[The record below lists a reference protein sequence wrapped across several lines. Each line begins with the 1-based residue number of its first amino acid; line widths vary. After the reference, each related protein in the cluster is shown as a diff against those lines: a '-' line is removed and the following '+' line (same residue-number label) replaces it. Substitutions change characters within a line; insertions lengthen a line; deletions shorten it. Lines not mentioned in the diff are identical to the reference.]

1 MMITVMISMMA
12 HISFVLSILL
22 LIVVARK
29 YRHSQV
35 RTAFLVVIG
44 LMTLWNAG
52 TILEMDF
59 RLVTGTTNMLFI
71 DLCYIGICLV
81 PVGVL
86 YLGMVILQP
95 DWRPKPIHAAFLLVP
110 FLSIGVVF
118 TNPLHHLFFV
128 NFSLYSSEATYGI
141 YYYFHS
147 LYSYLCIAAG
157 IILMLISSARY
168 KGLFSRQ
175 SLLVVSAVVITVVP
189 NMLYSFDVVDLP
201 FSISTAAFTISML
214 CFSVAFLKYRFITS
228 LPITLKQ
235 VVDLISDG
243 YLVVD
248 KDFCILTYNRALL
261 RLFPEPISITLGQNV
276 RSFIER
282 YFLDT
287 SYDRFLDLQ
296 AKSAAQRETVTA
308 EGHIS
313 GDTYVSVEITPVI
326 QRNVQIGSI
335 ILLKNITQSK
345 MLIKATEAANRAK
358 SEFLANMSHEIRT
371 PMNAIIGMVAIGKST
386 ADIERK
392 NYSLTKIDDASKH
405 LLGVINEILD
415 MSKIEA
421 GKFELSPVEFNFEK
435 MIQRVVDII
444 SFRAETKH
452 QKFMIHIDNDIP
464 KTLIGDDQRLAQVI
478 TNLLGNAVKF
488 TPERGVVNLDAHFLK
503 EKKDKDTDD
512 GYCTIQ
518 IEVID
523 TGIGISPEQ
532 QARLFHSFTQA
543 ESDTSRNFGGTGLG
557 LAISKSIVEMMGGK
571 IWLESAYGKG
581 SSFIFTIHVKPG
593 ITEEQQRQDLE
604 ANWGNIRILAVDDDP
619 IILSY
624 IEEIMR
630 SFNVS
635 CDTAICGEDALRLIV
650 QNGHY
655 DIYFLDWKM
664 PGIDGVELTK
674 QLKAIPATHGN
685 YNVVLFSAEEWSEI
699 ENEAKQAGVDKFLSK
714 PLFPSAIADIINEC
728 IGLDQKHQ
736 EKIQLDINGIFSGC
750 KILLV
755 DDIEINREIVVALLE
770 PTLIQID
777 CAENGLQA
785 VQMFRDNPKK
795 YELIF
800 MDVQMP
806 EMDGYDATQRIREI
820 EEEIFTASMA
830 PENERPEGVPII
842 AMTANVFR
850 EDLQKCKEAG
860 MNDHIGK
867 PLEFVRVL
875 DTLRTYLHPLNR

>member
-1 MMITVMISMMA
+1 MTTNVMISMMA
-12 HISFVLSILL
+12 HLSFMLCISLI
-22 LIVVARK
+22 IVVAWK
-29 YRHSQV
+29 CQASQV
-35 RTAFLVVIG
+35 RTAFLITLC
-44 LMTLWNAG
+44 LMSIWNAG
-52 TILEMDF
+52 TILELDF
-59 RLVTGTTNMLFI
+59 RLATGITYLLFI
-71 DLCYIGICLV
+71 NICYIGICLV
-81 PVGVL
+81 PVAVL
-86 YLGMVILQP
+86 YLGKVILQP
-95 DWRPKPIHAAFLLVP
+95 DWRIKPFHAAFLLIP
-110 FLSIGVVF
+110 FISIATVF
-118 TNPLHHLFFV
+118 TNPHHHLFFV
-128 NFSLYSSEATYGI
+128 NFSLFSSEATYGL
-141 YYYFHS
+141 YFYFHS
-147 LYSYLCIAAG
+147 LYSYGCIVAG
-157 IILMLISSARY
+157 IILMFIASARY
-168 KGLFSRQ
+168 AGLFSRQ
-175 SLLVVSAVVITVVP
+175 SLLVVSGVAITVVP
-189 NMLYSFDVVDLP
+189 NILYSFGVGNLP
-201 FSISTAAFTISML
+201 FSISIAAFTISML
-214 CFSVAFLKYRFITS
+214 CLSTAFLKYRFITS

-248 KDFCILTYNRALL
+248 REFCILNYNSALL
-261 RLFPEPISITLGQNV
+261 RLFPEQINITVGQNL

-287 SYDRFLDLQ
+287 NYDRFLELQ
-296 AKSAAQRETVTA
+296 TRAAAQRTTVTA

-313 GDTYVSVEITPVI
+313 GDVYVSVEITPVM
-326 QRNVQIGSI
+326 QRNTQIGSI
-335 ILLKNITQSK
+335 ILLKDITQSK
-345 MLIKATEAANRAK
+345 KLIEATEAANRAK

-392 NYSLTKIDDASKH
+392 NYSLTKIEDASKH

-444 SFRAETKH
+444 SFRTETKH

-464 KTLIGDDQRLAQVI
+464 KTLIGDDQRIAQVI

-488 TPERGVVNLDAHFLK
+488 TPERGVINLDAHYL
-503 EKKDKDTDD
+503 KDKKSKGAEED
-512 GYCTIQ
+512 YCTIQ

-532 QARLFHSFTQA
+532 QARLFQSFTQA

-557 LAISKSIVEMMGGK
+557 LAISKNIVEMMGGK

-581 SSFIFTIHVKPG
+581 ASFIFTIHVKPG

-604 ANWGNIRILAVDDDP
+604 ANWGNIRILAVDDDS

-624 IEEIMR
+624 IEEIMK
-630 SFNVS
+630 SLNVS
-635 CDTAICGEDALRLIV
+635 CDTALCGEDALRLIV

-664 PGIDGVELTK
+664 PGIDGIELTK
-674 QLKAIPATHGN
+674 QLKAIPATQGN
-685 YNVVLFSAEEWSEI
+685 YSVVLFSAEEWGEI
-699 ENEAKQAGVDKFLSK
+699 EKEAKQAGVDKFLSK

-728 IGLDQKHQ
+728 IGLDQEHQ

-750 KILLV
+750 NILLV
-755 DDIEINREIVVALLE
+755 DDIEINREIVMALLE

-785 VQMFRDNPKK
+785 VQMFNDNPKK

-806 EMDGYDATQRIREI
+806 EMDGYDATQRIRYI

-830 PENERPEGVPII
+830 PENERPEGIPII

-850 EDLQKCKEAG
+850 EDLQKCLEAG
-860 MNDHIGK
+860 MNDHVGK
-867 PLEFVRVL
+867 PLEFAKVL
-875 DTLRTYLHPLNR
+875 DKLRTYLHPKH

>member
-1 MMITVMISMMA
+1 MMIATMISLMA
-12 HISFVLSILL
+12 HISFLLSVSLI
-22 LIVVARK
+22 IVVAWKCRP
-29 YRHSQV
+29 SQV
-35 RTAFLVVIG
+35 RLAFLITLA
-44 LMTLWNAG
+44 LMTVWNTG

-59 RLVTGTTNMLFI
+59 RAIVGITYIPFI
-71 DLCYIGICLV
+71 NLCYIGICLI
-81 PVGVL
+81 PVAVL

-95 DWRPKPIHAAFLLVP
+95 DWRLKPIHATFLLIP
-110 FLSIGVVF
+110 FTSIAIVF
-118 TNPLHHLFFV
+118 TDPLHHLFFV
-128 NFSLYSSEATYGI
+128 HFSLYSSDAVYGA

-147 LYSYLCIAAG
+147 IYSYGCIAVG
-157 IILMLISSARY
+157 IILMFIASTRY
-168 KGLFSRQ
+168 TGLFSRQ
-175 SLLVVSAVVITVVP
+175 SLLVVSGVVITVVP
-189 NMLYSFDVVDLP
+189 NMLYSFGVGNLP

-235 VVDLISDG
+235 VVNLINDG

-261 RLFPEPISITLGQNV
+261 RLFPEPINISLGQNL

-296 AKSAAQRETVTA
+296 AKAAAQRETVTA
-308 EGHIS
+308 EGHIA
-313 GDTYVSVEITPVI
+313 GDTYVSVEITPVM
-326 QRNVQIGSI
+326 QRNTQIGSI
-335 ILLKNITQSK
+335 ILLKDITQSK
-345 MLIKATEAANRAK
+345 MIIKATEAANRAK

-392 NYSLTKIDDASKH
+392 NYSLTKIEDASKH

-452 QKFMIHIDNDIP
+452 QKFMIHIDTDIP
-464 KTLIGDDQRLAQVI
+464 KTLIGDDQRIAQVI

-488 TPERGVVNLDAHFLK
+488 TPERGVINLDAHYLK
-503 EKKDKDTDD
+503 NKKGKEGDDT
-512 GYCTIQ
+512 YCTIQ

-532 QARLFHSFTQA
+532 QARLFQSFTQA
-543 ESDTSRNFGGTGLG
+543 DSDTSRNFGGTGLG

-581 SSFIFTIHVKPG
+581 SSFIFTIHVKPAE
-593 ITEEQQRQDLE
+593 IQEQQGSDQQV
-604 ANWGNIRILAVDDDP
+604 NWGNLRILAVDDDS

-664 PGIDGVELTK
+664 PGIDGIELTK
-674 QLKAIPATHGN
+674 QLKAIPTTHGN
-685 YNVVLFSAEEWSEI
+685 YSVVLFSAEEWGEI
-699 ENEAKQAGVDKFLSK
+699 EKEAKQAGVDKFLSK
-714 PLFPSAIADIINEC
+714 PLFPSAIADIINDC
-728 IGLDQKHQ
+728 IGLDQKHH

-750 KILLV
+750 CILLV

-785 VQMFRDNPKK
+785 VQMFGENPKK

-806 EMDGYDATQRIREI
+806 EMDGYEATHRIRKM

-830 PENERPEGVPII
+830 PLNEKPKGVPII

-850 EDLQKCKEAG
+850 EDLQKCLDAG
-860 MNDHIGK
+860 MNDHTGK
-867 PLEFVRVL
+867 PLEFAKVL
-875 DTLRTYLHPLNR
+875 DKLRTYLHPKH